1 MFFVM
6 FFMSFLVISVLRDR
20 LVSYHNLINL
30 IMFCFTFMIFLFA
43 NITSNINKDDQQ
55 LVGLKNLQVCR
66 SAKKCTS

>member
-6 FFMSFLVISVLRDR
+6 FFLLFWVISVLSDR
-20 LVSYHNLINL
+20 LVLYHNLINL
-30 IMFCFTFMIFLFA
+30 MMFLLYIYDFLFA
-43 NITSNINKDDQQ
+43 NIMSNINKDNQQ

>member
-6 FFMSFLVISVLRDR
+6 FFMLFLVISDR

-30 IMFCFTFMIFLFA
+30 IMFCCTFMIFLFA